1 MIMIMELLLCFHAN
15 QSGGVMTANEALIFE
30 SGPYFRECV
39 EMRQMDEAAK
49 EVRIHAYINTY
60 VHIYTGWPQE
70 RAAVIV
76 SCSPKVGY

>member
-49 EVRIHAYINTY
+49 EVGMLTNKQANKQTYIHRLAARPSRCHRI
-60 VHIYTGWPQE
+60 VL
-70 RAAVIV
+70 
-76 SCSPKVGY
+76 S

>member
-1 MIMIMELLLCFHAN
+1 
-15 QSGGVMTANEALIFE
+15 MTAKEALIFE

-49 EVRIHAYINTY
+49 EVGMLTNKQTSKHT
-60 VHIYTGWPQE
+60 YTGWPQD